1 MILIFNTYSG
11 LCNQFYDVNAGIN
24 FCLQNKIKFTFHC
37 ASFRNVD
44 LTSWRDVKFT
54 DLFDD
59 LFLRSN
65 DDISELY
72 VDYDS
77 LSPLLNND
85 NTFNLDN
92 KLRTIEFLNK
102 NDDLLKQLNTLNKE
116 YIVLKQFWAVY
127 DSSKN
132 IKNIYPLLKPNKKLS
147 DLYLKVKESLSCKE
161 YNFLHYRYE
170 SDFINHFK
178 ITDMMSLDELITNNK
193 FKNNKAKIYVA
204 ASNIKYLL
212 KKISEKNI
220 GKIIYKNEEELD
232 LKFKL
237 NFEEKAFIDYML
249 GLDSVEI
256 YGHSKSSFSHMI
268 NNLKRTNNYYQ

>member
-11 LCNQFYDVNAGIN
+11 LCNQFYDVNGGIN

-37 ASFRNVD
+37 ASFRNDD
-44 LTSWRDVKFT
+44 LTSWHDVKFT

-65 DDISELY
+65 YDISELY
-72 VDYDS
+72 VDYYS

-92 KLRTIEFLNK
+92 KLRAINFLNK
-102 NDDLLKQLNTLNKE
+102 DNDILEQLNALNKE

-127 DSSKN
+127 DFTKM

-147 DLYLKVKESLSCKE
+147 DLYSEIKKKLLHNE

-170 SDFINHFK
+170 PDFINHFK
-178 ITDMMSLDELITNNK
+178 ITDMMSLDELITNIK

-204 ASNIKYLL
+204 ASNINYLL
-212 KKISEKNI
+212 KKISKKNI

-249 GLDSVEI
+249 GLDSLEVF
-256 YGHSKSSFSHMI
+256 GHSKSSFSHVI
-268 NNLKRTNNYYQ
+268 NDLKGTNNYYQ